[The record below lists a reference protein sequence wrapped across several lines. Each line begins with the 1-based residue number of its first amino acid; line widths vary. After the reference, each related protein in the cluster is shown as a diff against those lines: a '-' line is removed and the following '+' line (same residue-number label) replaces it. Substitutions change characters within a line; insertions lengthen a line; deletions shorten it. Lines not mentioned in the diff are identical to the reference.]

1 MQYILTEEE
10 YNSLVPKIKLI
21 ATQNQLEAVVE
32 AFRNTDL
39 CVQHKY
45 GSDAYCDNCPISSIN
60 ISIIGSYSKV
70 CTKQKFSK

>member
-10 YNSLVPKIKLI
+10 YKDLVPKIELI
-21 ATQNQLEAVVE
+21 AVQNQLETVVE

-45 GSDAYCDNCPISSIN
+45 GRGAYCDECPIASIN
-60 ISIIGSYSKV
+60 NPIVGRYSKV
-70 CTKQKFSK
+70 CNLQKFSK